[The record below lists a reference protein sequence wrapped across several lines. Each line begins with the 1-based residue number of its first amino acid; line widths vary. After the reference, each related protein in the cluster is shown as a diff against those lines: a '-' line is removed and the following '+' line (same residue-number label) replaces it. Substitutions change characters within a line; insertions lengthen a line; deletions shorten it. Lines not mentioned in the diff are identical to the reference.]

1 ADRPWMDVET
11 DDARRRRHGRRPRR
25 TCRAGA
31 ASEID
36 QRRYA
41 VEGRRQLANDVRD
54 EQMVQRSVEEGERC
68 ALSAAGQRRAVD
80 QRVAALDVGGRQ
92 RAQRARDFPKRELA
106 EMFRFE
112 RGEPGSEYVG

>member
-1 ADRPWMDVET
+1 MRGGGVT
-11 DDARRRRHGRRPRR
+11 RGPRG

-36 QRRYA
+36 QRRHA

-54 EQMVQRSVEEGERC
+54 EQMVKRSVEEGERG
-68 ALSAAGQRRAVD
+68 ALSAPGERRAVD

-92 RAQRARDFPKRELA
+92 RAQRARNLPKRELA
-106 EMFRFE
+106 EMFPFE
-112 RGEPGSEYVG
+112 RGEPGGECVG